1 LIRLI
6 AIDLDGTLLNS
17 KSSIS
22 IRNKEAI
29 EKCLKRGI
37 KVILS
42 TGKTIFS
49 VGKLIR
55 ELHLTDPQI
64 AAGGA
69 AIIDRELNLLLT
81 LKVPQA
87 SYIGVVKMARVWGR
101 GHAVQTT
108 DGVLYYDREH
118 PLFKYL
124 TAADEPLK
132 KVRDLTSSHIAENSL
147 ILTLTID
154 CNDSFNEY
162 LKSNI
167 GNDIKVRRG
176 GPYFLN
182 VLNKEAGK
190 VFGIKKILEITGIK
204 QSQVLAIGDSEND
217 LGVIKFAGTGVAM
230 ENSPQAVKR
239 AADYVVSKNDKDGV
253 AEAIYKY
260 LDL

>member
-1 LIRLI
+1 MIRLI

-17 KSSIS
+17 KSRIS
-22 IRNKEAI
+22 VRNKEAI
-29 EKCLKRGI
+29 KKCLKSGI

-42 TGKTIFS
+42 TGRSIFF

-69 AIIDRELNLLLT
+69 AVVDKNLNLLVT
-81 LKVPQA
+81 LKIPKA
-87 SYIGVVKMARVWGR
+87 SCIEVIEMAREWEKGC
-101 GHAVQTT
+101 AVQTT

-118 PLFKYL
+118 PFLKYIS
-124 TAADEPLK
+124 AADEPLK
-132 KVRDLTSSHIAENSL
+132 KVKDLTSDYITENSL

-154 CNDSFNEY
+154 RNDSFNEY
-162 LKSNI
+162 LESNI
-167 GNDIKVRRG
+167 GNDIKARRG

-182 VLNKEAGK
+182 VLNKKAGK

-217 LGVIKFAGTGVAM
+217 LGVIRFAGTGVAM
-230 ENSPQAVKR
+230 ENSPWIVKK
-239 AADYVVSKNDKDGV
+239 AADSVVSENDKDGV

-260 LDL
+260 LNL